1 MKRDGHG
8 SDHGESPVDQVDDD
22 QRDLDGTAQI
32 HNVPTKRPTIAGF
45 QAPLPPT
52 ESGSLGDPID
62 TLDGPSTQAESWP
75 TEMGPMPIGPPPSDS
90 MGTSTAARYT
100 LGPILGR
107 GGMGEV
113 FSAHD
118 EQIGRPVAIKRLRS
132 T

>member
-1 MKRDGHG
+1 MKRDGQ
-8 SDHGESPVDQVDDD
+8 DRGEQPVEQVDDD
-22 QRDLDGTAQI
+22 DTGTAQI
-32 HNVPTKRPTIAGF
+32 HDVPKKRHTIAGF

-52 ESGSLGDPID
+52 DVADLYRQTETFQTPN
-62 TLDGPSTQAESWP
+62 TLAESWP
-75 TEMGPMPIGPPPSDS
+75 IEEGPLPDGPGPSDS

-118 EQIGRPVAIKRLRS
+118 ESSMRS
-132 T
+132 ASGP